1 MSDDDVRVPA
11 GWYPDP
17 LGLPQL
23 RWWDNHAWTEH
34 TSDARQPVMAQEQ
47 QSATKLAFA
56 DDEPTDELADDPAGL
71 LDDLPSRREMRE
83 RERAALGPESDGD
96 AELTTGSAAFA
107 EPRLSL
113 EAPTQD
119 ADRSEPPPAVKYA
132 LSGQLDDAPTSLPY
146 DLDERYDDLLG
157 VPSTPRAS
165 AAHSSSG
172 ASHYVPDAAE
182 ETRPRP
188 TRTTT
193 AVQTS
198 SGPVWVLTLLPVYAL
213 LVGMLILLS
222 GAAGANPLVTL
233 GLMVAVP
240 YIAGVVL
247 AYADRRI
254 LISSGMDRPAHW
266 LWSLLSAPVYLVARL
281 IATVRETGT
290 GFGPVLTYVVLGL
303 FGLGAIVAV
312 PGLAMVYS
320 PATWSAEAEASI
332 ATDAAAIGA
341 DLTVDCPDQVPMLVN
356 QSFTCRAAD
365 DDGRVFDVQVSLQR
379 ANGWIDWR
387 VDDWGVFTMG

>member
-34 TSDARQPVMAQEQ
+34 TSDARQPMMAQETTT
-47 QSATKLAFA
+47 TKLAYA
-56 DDEPTDELADDPAGL
+56 DDEPAEP

-83 RERAALGPESDGD
+83 RERVALAESDGD
-96 AELTTGSAAFA
+96 SEQTADAAAFD
-107 EPRLSL
+107 EPLLSL

-119 ADRSEPPPAVKYA
+119 ADTSEPAPAVKLA
-132 LSGQLDDAPTSLPY
+132 LGGYLDDAPTSLPY

-165 AAHSSSG
+165 AAHASSG
-172 ASHYVPDAAE
+172 ATHYVPEAAE

-188 TRTTT
+188 TRTT
-193 AVQTS
+193 AALHTS
-198 SGPVWVLTLLPVYAL
+198 TGPAWLLTLLPVYAL

-222 GAAGANPLVTL
+222 GSAAANPLVNL
-233 GLMVAVP
+233 GVMVALP
-240 YIAGVVL
+240 YVAGIVL
-247 AYADRRI
+247 AYVDRRM
-254 LISSGMDRPAHW
+254 LIANGMEQPAHW
-266 LWSLLSAPVYLVARL
+266 AWSLLSAPVYLVARL
-281 IATVRETGT
+281 IATVREAGN
-290 GFGPVLTYVVLGL
+290 GFGPVLTYVVLAI

-312 PGLAMVYS
+312 PGLVMVYS

-341 DLTVDCPDQVPMLVN
+341 NLTVDCPDEVPMLVN
-356 QSFTCRAAD
+356 QSFSCRAAN
-365 DDGRVFDVQVSLQR
+365 DDGEVFDVRVSLQR

-387 VDDWGVFTMG
+387 VDDWGVFTM